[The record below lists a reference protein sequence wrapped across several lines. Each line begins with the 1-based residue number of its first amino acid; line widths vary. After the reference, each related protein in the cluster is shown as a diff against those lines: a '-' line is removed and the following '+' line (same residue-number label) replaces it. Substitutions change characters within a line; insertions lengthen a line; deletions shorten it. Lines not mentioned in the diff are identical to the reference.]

1 MVWAGIST
9 RYRTELFTVEGRL
22 NAMAYV
28 DTILKEH
35 VVPFFEANQD
45 MDFFQQDNARPHSA
59 FATQQFLQGQ
69 RFETLD
75 WPSLSPDLSSI
86 EHLWD
91 ELGR

>member
-9 RYRTELFTVEGRL
+9 RYRTDLVTVEGRL

-28 DTILKEH
+28 ETILKEH

-59 FATQQFLQGQ
+59 FATQQFLQDQ
-69 RFETLD
+69 MFETLD
-75 WPSLSPDLSSI
+75 WPSLSPDLSPI
-86 EHLWD
+86 EHL
-91 ELGR
+91 